1 MCFLLNL
8 NITQLIHSHSLK
20 VSVSFKTIIM
30 IDRFLYQLVSIQLV
44 NEPVKYIKGIVL
56 DFNADWILIKRNTN
70 EFVTDGYALIRR
82 DKVVAVDR
90 NEEVKYVEEVLKA
103 KFVDFTSFPIHIEE
117 NIFIILKNISV
128 KYEALMLNTKDT
140 ICLGSFFAND
150 DNEYFAID
158 EFSVT
163 GDWLDIIN
171 EFNIHDIYTIV
182 FDTDYIQSLLLFANK
197 KVSN

>member
-1 MCFLLNL
+1 
-8 NITQLIHSHSLK
+8 
-20 VSVSFKTIIM
+20 M

>member
-20 VSVSFKTIIM
+20 VSVSFKSIIM